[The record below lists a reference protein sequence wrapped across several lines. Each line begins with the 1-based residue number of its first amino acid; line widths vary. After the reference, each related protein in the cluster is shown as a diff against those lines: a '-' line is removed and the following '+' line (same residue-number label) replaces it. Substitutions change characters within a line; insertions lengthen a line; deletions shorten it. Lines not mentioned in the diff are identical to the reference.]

1 MRTEREREF
10 MNNKKASAKNTMI
23 AGNNI
28 YQDKF
33 GNTIYFDKKNNLAY
47 KISQDKVNT
56 FQTLQMRYILCLIAF
71 ILFYILFKLNIWL
84 SIGITIVIGIFLEY
98 RFRKFLKLLP
108 KTTKFEKKDR
118 MKPIDQMIE
127 SSIQDLIL
135 RFVLYGM
142 LGILLIVNTFISEN
156 VKGQNGLV
164 VISYVVA
171 VFAFYMAYKYLILV
185 IRKKKNK

>member
-1 MRTEREREF
+1 
-10 MNNKKASAKNTMI
+10 
-23 AGNNI
+23 
-28 YQDKF
+28 
-33 GNTIYFDKKNNLAY
+33 
-47 KISQDKVNT
+47 
-56 FQTLQMRYILCLIAF
+56 
-71 ILFYILFKLNIWL
+71 
-84 SIGITIVIGIFLEY
+84 
-98 RFRKFLKLLP
+98 
-108 KTTKFEKKDR
+108 